1 MRGILVPD
9 EMTAESRIRQ
19 ELERRKD
26 AFTLLALGICTM
38 VVALVFIVIFAVGQ
52 AITPMAGSFAIFLI
66 GLFLYSK
73 GHQGRV
79 RVRELEYQLASLGK
93 APGQAS
99 ATVKPSTKFCKHCG
113 KVVTKDSAFCEHCG
127 RGL

>member
-1 MRGILVPD
+1 VPD

-26 AFTLLALGICTM
+26 AFTLLALGICVM
-38 VVALVFIVIFAVGQ
+38 VVALIFLAIFAVGGDIV
-52 AITPMAGSFAIFLI
+52 AMAGSFIVVLL
-66 GLFLYSK
+66 GLFLYNK

-79 RVRELEYQLASLGK
+79 QVRALEQQLAALGK
-93 APGQAS
+93 APGQAYAS
-99 ATVKPSTKFCKHCG
+99 AQPSTKFCKHCG